1 MNVSIWSPPAV
12 LLGLVAFLWV
22 AVWLDRL
29 IEQPPERSP
38 VDPEPA
44 HEAGPVRRPVSPRP

>member
-12 LLGLVAFLWV
+12 LFGLVAFLWV

-29 IEQPPERSP
+29 VEQPPVTEP
-38 VDPEPA
+38 ADPEIV
-44 HEAGPVRRPVSPRP
+44 HEARKHA

>member
-12 LLGLVAFLWV
+12 LFGLVAFLWV

-29 IEQPPERSP
+29 VEQAP
-38 VDPEPA
+38 VKEPA
-44 HEAGPVRRPVSPRP
+44 DPQIVHEGRNRA